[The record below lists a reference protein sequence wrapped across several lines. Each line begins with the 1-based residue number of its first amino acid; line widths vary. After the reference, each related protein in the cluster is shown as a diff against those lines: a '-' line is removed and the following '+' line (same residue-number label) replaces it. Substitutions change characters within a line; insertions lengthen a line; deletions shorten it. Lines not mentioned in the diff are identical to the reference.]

1 MRIFVA
7 GGTGVVGSRLIRLL
21 AAGGHHVVA
30 TTRTPAR
37 VERLQTAGA
46 EPAIV
51 DALDRTAV
59 LNAVR
64 AARPDVVVHELTSLA
79 SMKNLRRFDEDFALT
94 NRLRTEGTRHLM
106 HAAREAGVTRFIAQ
120 SYTGWPN
127 QRTGGRVKTESDP
140 LDDNPPAAMRQTL
153 DAIRWLESAVADLTG
168 MIGIVVRYGSLYGP
182 GTSIAPGGEIYE
194 AVRRRQ
200 FPIIG
205 GGRGVWSFIHADD
218 AAAATAIAVS
228 RDAAGIYN
236 IVDDDPAE
244 VSTWLPALATAIGA
258 RPPYRVPRWLGR
270 LAVGSAG
277 VSLMTRVRGSSNEK
291 AKRVLEWQP
300 YYASWRDGFHRGL
313 G

>member
-7 GGTGVVGSRLIRLL
+7 GGTGVIGSRLIRLL
-21 AAGGHHVVA
+21 AAGGHYVVA

-37 VERLQTAGA
+37 VERLQAAGA
-46 EPAIV
+46 EPAVV

-59 LNAVR
+59 LDAVL
-64 AARPDVVVHELTSLA
+64 AAHPDVVVHELTALA
-79 SMKNLRRFDEDFALT
+79 SMKNLRRFDQEFALT

-106 HAAREAGVTRFIAQ
+106 HAAREAGAARFVAQ
-120 SYTGWPN
+120 SYTGWTN

-140 LDDNPPAAMRQTL
+140 LDDNPPVAMHQTL
-153 DAIRWLESAVADLTG
+153 DAIRWLESAVEELTG
-168 MIGIVVRYGSLYGP
+168 MIGVVLRYGSLYGP

-200 FPIIG
+200 LPIIG

-228 RDAAGIYN
+228 RDAGGIYN
-236 IVDDDPAE
+236 IVDDEPAE
-244 VSTWLPALATAIGA
+244 VSAWLPALATAIGA
-258 RPPYRVPRWLGR
+258 RRPYRIPAWLGR

-277 VSLMTRVRGSSNEK
+277 VSMMTSIRGSSNEK
-291 AKRVLEWQP
+291 AKRILDWHP
-300 YYASWRDGFHRGL
+300 YYASWRDGFRRGV